1 MRRWSFNFCG
11 MKCRAMNEV
20 VAVAMAAVVMTGCEK
35 PILPDGESSGTTAGT
50 VTLEF
55 TTMNSDYVTR
65 AVSGIAA
72 HASKLNVQ
80 LFDED
85 GQKVFSTVK
94 TQTKEDDDFG
104 RLAVELADGVYT
116 VVAVAHSSAR
126 SATIKSPEVVQFT
139 AQDGEKLTDTF
150 CHVSTV
156 EVSGESHSFTL
167 PMHRAVAMVQLHL
180 TDEVLPED
188 VWYIKA
194 DYSGGSAN
202 VNPTTLEG
210 ITKSNQS
217 ERRIKNDLRL
227 HQFFTFPYMS
237 ETGTLKMTISATT
250 SDGTVIR
257 KRTFDAVPVTRNR
270 ITTYEGKLFGDGDW
284 TATQSDFS
292 FVVNADWDGEVV
304 VGF

>member
-1 MRRWSFNFCG
+1 MRRWSFRRFFG
-11 MKCRAMNEV
+11 IKCRAMDKV
-20 VAVAMAAVVMTGCEK
+20 MAVALAAAVMAGCEK
-35 PILPDGESSGTTAGT
+35 PILPDEESSGTGA

-55 TTMNSDYVTR
+55 MAGGVTR
-65 AVSGIAA
+65 SASGIGAY
-72 HASKLNVQ
+72 ASKLNVQ

-94 TQTKEDDDFG
+94 TQTKDDDDFG
-104 RLAVELADGVYT
+104 RLSVELADGVYT

-150 CHVSTV
+150 CHVSVV
-156 EVSGESHSFTL
+156 EVSGDNHSFTL
-167 PMHRAVAMVQLHL
+167 PMYRAVAMVQLHL
-180 TDEVLPED
+180 TDETLPQD

-210 ITKSNQS
+210 ITKSKQS

-250 SDGTVIR
+250 SDGTVLR
-257 KRTFDAVPVTRNR
+257 QRTFDAVPVVRNR

-284 TATQSDFS
+284 TATLSDFS

>member
-1 MRRWSFNFCG
+1 MKRWIFSIIALVG
-11 MKCRAMNEV
+11 L
-20 VAVAMAAVVMTGCEK
+20 TGCEK
-35 PILPDGESSGTTAGT
+35 PILPDGESSGTTADGQVVFVFQT
-50 VTLEF
+50 ESGDV
-55 TTMNSDYVTR
+55 VTR
-65 AVSGIAA
+65 AASGIAD

-85 GQKVFSTVK
+85 GQKVFSSVR
-94 TQTKEDDDFG
+94 TQTKDDDGFG
-104 RLAVELADGVYT
+104 TMAVELADGVYT

-180 TDEVLPED
+180 TDETLPED

-202 VNPTTLEG
+202 VNPTTLQG

-237 ETGTLKMTISATT
+237 ETGMLKMTISATT
-250 SDGTVIR
+250 SDGTVLR
-257 KRTFDAVPVTRNR
+257 QRTFDAVPVKRNR

-284 TATQSDFS
+284 TATMTDFS
-292 FVVNADWDGEVV
+292 FVVNADWEGEDWYE
-304 VGF
+304 F

>member
-1 MRRWSFNFCG
+1 MIRWIFSI
-11 MKCRAMNEV
+11 
-20 VAVAMAAVVMTGCEK
+20 VALLGLTGCEK
-35 PILPDGESSGTTAGT
+35 AILPDGEASGTAADGQ
-50 VTLEF
+50 VVLEF
-55 TTMNSDYVTR
+55 TTVGVDYSTR
-65 AVSGIAA
+65 AASGIAA

-85 GQKVFSTVK
+85 GQKVFSSVR
-94 TQTKEDDDFG
+94 TQTKDDDGFG
-104 RLAVELADGVYT
+104 TMAVELADGVYT

-167 PMHRAVAMVQLHL
+167 PMYRAVAMVQMHL
-180 TDEVLPED
+180 TDDALPED

-237 ETGTLKMTISATT
+237 ESGTLKMTISATT
-250 SDGTVIR
+250 SDGTVLR
-257 KRTFDAVPVTRNR
+257 QRTFDAVPVKRNR

-284 TATQSDFS
+284 TATMTDFS
-292 FVVNADWDGEVV
+292 FVVNADWEGEDTYE
-304 VGF
+304 F

>member
-1 MRRWSFNFCG
+1 MRRWSFRFCG
-11 MKCRAMNEV
+11 IKCRAMNEV

-35 PILPDGESSGTTAGT
+35 PILPDGDASGTGA
-50 VTLEF
+50 VVLDF
-55 TTMNSDYVTR
+55 TTMNSDYTTR

-94 TQTKEDDDFG
+94 TQTKDDDDFG

-116 VVAVAHSSAR
+116 VVAVAHSSVR
-126 SATIKSPEVVQFT
+126 SATIKSPSVVQFT

-180 TDEVLPED
+180 TDETLPED
-188 VWYIKA
+188 VWYVKA

-250 SDGTVIR
+250 SDGTVLK

-270 ITTYEGKLFGDGDW
+270 ITTYEGKLFGDGEW
-284 TATQSDFS
+284 TATMTDFS

>member
-1 MRRWSFNFCG
+1 

-35 PILPDGESSGTTAGT
+35 PILPEGDASGTGA
-50 VTLEF
+50 VVLDF
-55 TTMNSDYVTR
+55 TTMNSDYTTR

-85 GQKVFSTVK
+85 GQKVFSSVK
-94 TQTKEDDDFG
+94 TQTKDDDNFG

-116 VVAVAHSSAR
+116 VVAVAHSSVR
-126 SATIKSPEVVQFT
+126 SATIKSPSVVQFT

-250 SDGTVIR
+250 SDGTVLR
-257 KRTFDAVPVTRNR
+257 QRTFDAVPVKRNR
-270 ITTYEGKLFGDGDW
+270 ITTYEGKLFGDGEW
-284 TATQSDFS
+284 TATMTDFS
-292 FVVNADWDGEVV
+292 FVVNADWEGEDTYE
-304 VGF
+304 F

>member
-1 MRRWSFNFCG
+1 
-11 MKCRAMNEV
+11 
-20 VAVAMAAVVMTGCEK
+20 
-35 PILPDGESSGTTAGT
+35 
-50 VTLEF
+50 
-55 TTMNSDYVTR
+55 
-65 AVSGIAA
+65 
-72 HASKLNVQ
+72 
-80 LFDED
+80 
-85 GQKVFSTVK
+85 
-94 TQTKEDDDFG
+94 
-104 RLAVELADGVYT
+104 
-116 VVAVAHSSAR
+116 
-126 SATIKSPEVVQFT
+126 VVQFT

-156 EVSGESHSFTL
+156 EVTGESHSFTL

-180 TDEVLPED
+180 TDDALPSEL
-188 VWYIKA
+188 WYIRA
-194 DYSGGSAN
+194 EYTGGSAN

-210 ITKSNQS
+210 ITKSKQS

-250 SDGTVIR
+250 SDGTVLR
-257 KRTFDAVPVTRNR
+257 QRTFDAVPVTRNR
-270 ITTYEGKLFGDGDW
+270 ITTYEGKLFGDGEW

>member
-1 MRRWSFNFCG
+1 MRRWIFSI
-11 MKCRAMNEV
+11 
-20 VAVAMAAVVMTGCEK
+20 VALVGLTGCEK
-35 PILPDGESSGTTAGT
+35 PILSDGEASGTAADGQVVFVFQTESGDVA
-50 VTLEF
+50 
-55 TTMNSDYVTR
+55 TR
-65 AVSGIAA
+65 AASEIAA

-94 TQTKEDDDFG
+94 TQTKDDEDFG
-104 RLAVELADGVYT
+104 RLKIELADGVYT

-126 SATIKSPEVVQFT
+126 SATIKSPSVVQFT

-156 EVSGESHSFTL
+156 EVSGEKHSFTL
-167 PMHRAVAMVQLHL
+167 PMYRAVAMVQLHL
-180 TDEVLPED
+180 TDETLPED

-250 SDGTVIR
+250 SDGTVLR
-257 KRTFDAVPVTRNR
+257 QRTFDAVPVKRNR

-284 TATQSDFS
+284 TATMTDFS
-292 FVVNADWDGEVV
+292 FVVNADWEGEDRYE
-304 VGF
+304 F

>member
-1 MRRWSFNFCG
+1 MD
-11 MKCRAMNEV
+11 KV
-20 VAVAMAAVVMTGCEK
+20 VAVAMAAAVMTGCEK
-35 PILPDGESSGTTAGT
+35 AILSDADASDTVADGK
-50 VTLEF
+50 VVLEF
-55 TTMNSDYVTR
+55 TTVGGDYQTR
-65 AVSGIAA
+65 AASGIAA

-85 GQKVFSTVK
+85 GQKVFSSVR
-94 TQTKEDDDFG
+94 TQTKDDDGFG
-104 RLAVELADGVYT
+104 TMAVDLADGVYT

-156 EVSGESHSFTL
+156 EVLGESHSFTL
-167 PMHRAVAMVQLHL
+167 PMYRAVAMVQLHL

-250 SDGTVIR
+250 SDGTVLR
-257 KRTFDAVPVTRNR
+257 KRTFDAVPVKRNR
-270 ITTYEGKLFGDGDW
+270 ITTYEGKLFGDGEW

-292 FVVNADWDGEVV
+292 FVVNADWDGEDRYE
-304 VGF
+304 F

>member
-1 MRRWSFNFCG
+1 MRRWIFSI
-11 MKCRAMNEV
+11 
-20 VAVAMAAVVMTGCEK
+20 VALVGLTGCEK
-35 PILPDGESSGTTAGT
+35 PILSDGEASGTAADGQVVFVFQTESGDVA
-50 VTLEF
+50 
-55 TTMNSDYVTR
+55 TR
-65 AVSGIAA
+65 AASEIAA

-94 TQTKEDDDFG
+94 TQTKDDEDFG
-104 RLAVELADGVYT
+104 RLKIELADGVYT

-126 SATIKSPEVVQFT
+126 SATIKSPSVVQFT

-156 EVSGESHSFTL
+156 EVSSESHSFTL
-167 PMHRAVAMVQLHL
+167 PMYRAVAMVQLHL
-180 TDEVLPED
+180 TDETLPEN

-250 SDGTVIR
+250 SDGTVLR
-257 KRTFDAVPVTRNR
+257 QRTIDAVPVKRNR

-284 TATQSDFS
+284 TATMTDFS
-292 FVVNADWDGEVV
+292 FVVNADWEGEDRYE
-304 VGF
+304 F

>member
-1 MRRWSFNFCG
+1 MRRWIFSI
-11 MKCRAMNEV
+11 
-20 VAVAMAAVVMTGCEK
+20 VALVGLTGCEK
-35 PILPDGESSGTTAGT
+35 AILPDGEASGTAADGQ
-50 VTLEF
+50 VVLEF
-55 TTMNSDYVTR
+55 TTTSADYSTR
-65 AVSGIAA
+65 AASGIAA

-85 GQKVFSTVK
+85 GQKVFSSVR
-94 TQTKEDDDFG
+94 TQTKDDDGFG
-104 RLAVELADGVYT
+104 TMAVELADGVYT

-150 CHVSTV
+150 CHVSVV
-156 EVSGESHSFTL
+156 EVSGDSHSFTL
-167 PMHRAVAMVQLHL
+167 PMYRAVAMVQLHL
-180 TDEVLPED
+180 TDETLPED
-188 VWYIKA
+188 IWYIKA

-202 VNPTTLEG
+202 VNPTTLQG

-237 ETGTLKMTISATT
+237 ETGMLKMTISATT
-250 SDGTVIR
+250 SDGTVLR
-257 KRTFDAVPVTRNR
+257 QRTFDAVPVKRNR

-284 TATQSDFS
+284 TATMTDFS
-292 FVVNADWDGEVV
+292 FVVNADWEGEDTYE
-304 VGF
+304 F

>member
-1 MRRWSFNFCG
+1 MD
-11 MKCRAMNEV
+11 KV
-20 VAVAMAAVVMTGCEK
+20 VAVVMAAVVMMTACEK
-35 PILPDGESSGTTAGT
+35 AILPDGESSGTTAGT

-55 TTMNSDYVTR
+55 TTMNTDYTMR

-72 HASKLNVQ
+72 HASRLNVQ

-85 GQKVFSTVK
+85 GQKVFSSVR
-94 TQTKEDDDFG
+94 TQRKDDDDFG
-104 RLAVELADGVYT
+104 RLSVELADGVYT

-126 SATIKSPEVVQFT
+126 SATIKSPSVVQFT

-156 EVSGESHSFTL
+156 EVSGDSHSFTL
-167 PMHRAVAMVQLHL
+167 PMYRAVAMIQLHL
-180 TDEVLPED
+180 TDDVLPED

-250 SDGTVIR
+250 SDGTVLK

>member
-1 MRRWSFNFCG
+1 
-11 MKCRAMNEV
+11 MNEV

-250 SDGTVIR
+250 SDGTVLR
-257 KRTFDAVPVTRNR
+257 QRTFDAVPVTRNR

>member
-1 MRRWSFNFCG
+1 MD
-11 MKCRAMNEV
+11 KV
-20 VAVAMAAVVMTGCEK
+20 VAVVMAAAVMAGCEK
-35 PILPDGESSGTTAGT
+35 PILPDGDTAGT
-50 VTLEF
+50 GDGAVVLEF
-55 TTMNSDYVTR
+55 TTMNSDYPTR
-65 AVSGIAA
+65 AVSGIAS

-85 GQKVFSTVK
+85 GQKVFSTVR
-94 TQTKEDDDFG
+94 TQTKDDDDFG
-104 RLAVELADGVYT
+104 TMAVELADGVYT
-116 VVAVAHSSAR
+116 VVAVAHSSVR

-150 CHVSTV
+150 CHVSVV
-156 EVSGESHSFTL
+156 EVSGDSHSFTL
-167 PMHRAVAMVQLHL
+167 PMYRAVAMVQLHL
-180 TDEVLPED
+180 TDETLPED

-202 VNPTTLEG
+202 VNPTTLQG

-250 SDGTVIR
+250 SDGTVLR
-257 KRTFDAVPVTRNR
+257 QRTFDAVPVVRNR
-270 ITTYEGKLFGDGDW
+270 ITTYEGKLFGDGEW
-284 TATQSDFS
+284 TATLSDFS

>member
-1 MRRWSFNFCG
+1 M
-11 MKCRAMNEV
+11 
-20 VAVAMAAVVMTGCEK
+20 VALVGLTACEK
-35 PILPDGESSGTTAGT
+35 PILSDGDTSDTVADGKVVFVFQTESGDVA
-50 VTLEF
+50 
-55 TTMNSDYVTR
+55 TR
-65 AVSGIAA
+65 AASGIAA

-85 GQKVFSTVK
+85 GQKVFSSVR
-94 TQTKEDDDFG
+94 TQTKDDDGFG
-104 RLAVELADGVYT
+104 TMAVELADGVYT

-167 PMHRAVAMVQLHL
+167 PMYRAVAMVQLHL
-180 TDEVLPED
+180 TDDVLPED

-202 VNPTTLEG
+202 VNPTTLQG
-210 ITKSNQS
+210 ITKSSQS

-250 SDGTVIR
+250 SDGTVLR
-257 KRTFDAVPVTRNR
+257 QRTFDAVPVKRNR
-270 ITTYEGKLFGDGDW
+270 ITTYEGKLFGDGEW
-284 TATQSDFS
+284 TATMTDFS
-292 FVVNADWDGEVV
+292 FVVNADWDGEDTYE
-304 VGF
+304 F

>member
-1 MRRWSFNFCG
+1 MIRWNFSFCDII
-11 MKCRAMNEV
+11 CRAMNEV
-20 VAVAMAAVVMTGCEK
+20 ALVMMTAVLMTGCEK
-35 PILPDGESSGTTAGT
+35 PILPDVDTVDGDEGVQLRFMMGGEMRGG
-50 VTLEF
+50 
-55 TTMNSDYVTR
+55 SD
-65 AVSGIAA
+65 IAA

-80 LFDED
+80 LFDEE

-94 TQTKEDDDFG
+94 TQTKDDYNFG
-104 RLAVELADGVYT
+104 RLSVELADGIYT

-150 CHVSTV
+150 CHVSVV

-167 PMHRAVAMVQLHL
+167 PMYRAVAMVQLHL
-180 TDEVLPED
+180 TDETLPED

-210 ITKSNQS
+210 ITKSKQS

-250 SDGTVIR
+250 SDGTVLR
-257 KRTFDAVPVTRNR
+257 QRTFDAVLVKRNR
-270 ITTYEGKLFGDGDW
+270 ITTYEGKLFGDGEW

-292 FVVNADWDGEVV
+292 FVVNADWDGEVL

>member
-1 MRRWSFNFCG
+1 M
-11 MKCRAMNEV
+11 
-20 VAVAMAAVVMTGCEK
+20 VAMVWLMGCEK

-55 TTMNSDYVTR
+55 TTTNTDYTTR

-72 HASKLNVQ
+72 YASKLNVQ

-85 GQKVFSTVK
+85 GQKVFSSVK
-94 TQTKEDDDFG
+94 TQTKDDDDFG

-167 PMHRAVAMVQLHL
+167 PMYRAVAMVQLHL

-237 ETGTLKMTISATT
+237 ESGMLKMTISATT
-250 SDGTVIR
+250 SDGTVLR
-257 KRTFDAVPVTRNR
+257 QRTFDAVPVKRNR
-270 ITTYEGKLFGDGDW
+270 ITTYEGNLFGDGDW
-284 TATQSDFS
+284 TATMTDFS
-292 FVVNADWDGEVV
+292 FVVNADWEGEDRYE
-304 VGF
+304 F

>member
-11 MKCRAMNEV
+11 IKCRAMDKV
-20 VAVAMAAVVMTGCEK
+20 VAVVLAGVVMAGCEK
-35 PILPDGESSGTTAGT
+35 PILPEGDT
-50 VTLEF
+50 VDTGAVVLEF
-55 TTMNSDYVTR
+55 TTVGSDYTTR

-72 HASKLNVQ
+72 YASKLNVQ

-85 GQKVFSTVK
+85 GQKVFSSVK
-94 TQTKEDDDFG
+94 TQTKDDDGFG
-104 RLAVELADGVYT
+104 TMAVELADGVYT

-126 SATIKSPEVVQFT
+126 SATIKSPSVVQFT

-180 TDEVLPED
+180 TDDVLPED

-210 ITKSNQS
+210 ITKSKQS

-250 SDGTVIR
+250 SDGTVLR
-257 KRTFDAVPVTRNR
+257 QRTFDEVSVTRNR
-270 ITTYEGKLFGDGDW
+270 ITTYEGKLFGDGEW
-284 TATQSDFS
+284 TATMTDFS

>member
-11 MKCRAMNEV
+11 IKCRAMNEV
-20 VAVAMAAVVMTGCEK
+20 VAVTMAAAVMVGCEK
-35 PILPDGESSGTTAGT
+35 PILPEGDASGTGA
-50 VTLEF
+50 VVLEF
-55 TTMNSDYVTR
+55 TTMGSDYPMR

-85 GQKVFSTVK
+85 GQKVFSAVK
-94 TQTKEDDDFG
+94 TQTKDDDDFG
-104 RLAVELADGVYT
+104 RLSVELADGVYT

-126 SATIKSPEVVQFT
+126 SATIKSPSVVQFT

-250 SDGTVIR
+250 SDGTVLR
-257 KRTFDAVPVTRNR
+257 QRTFDAVPVTRNR

>member
-1 MRRWSFNFCG
+1 MRRWIFSI
-11 MKCRAMNEV
+11 
-20 VAVAMAAVVMTGCEK
+20 VALLGLTGCEK
-35 PILPDGESSGTTAGT
+35 PILPDGDTSDT
-50 VTLEF
+50 VADGQVVLVFQTVGG
-55 TTMNSDYVTR
+55 DRVTR
-65 AVSGIAA
+65 AASGIAA

-85 GQKVFSTVK
+85 GQKVFSTVR
-94 TQTKEDDDFG
+94 TQTKDDDGFG
-104 RLAVELADGVYT
+104 TMAVELADGVYT

-156 EVSGESHSFTL
+156 DVSGESHSFTL
-167 PMHRAVAMVQLHL
+167 PMYRAVAMVQLHL
-180 TDEVLPED
+180 TDETLPED

-250 SDGTVIR
+250 SDGTVLR
-257 KRTFDAVPVTRNR
+257 QRTFDAVPVKRNR

-284 TATQSDFS
+284 TATLSDFS
-292 FVVNADWDGEVV
+292 FVVNADWEGEDRYE
-304 VGF
+304 F

>member
-1 MRRWSFNFCG
+1 MRRWIFSF
-11 MKCRAMNEV
+11 
-20 VAVAMAAVVMTGCEK
+20 VALVGLMGCEK
-35 PILPDGESSGTTAGT
+35 PILPDADAPGMVADGQVVLVFQT
-50 VTLEF
+50 VGV
-55 TTMNSDYVTR
+55 DYSTR
-65 AVSGIAA
+65 AASGIAA

-85 GQKVFSTVK
+85 GQKVFSSVR
-94 TQTKEDDDFG
+94 TQTKDDDGFG
-104 RLAVELADGVYT
+104 TMAVELADGVYT

-180 TDEVLPED
+180 TDETLPED

-202 VNPTTLEG
+202 VNPTSLEG

-250 SDGTVIR
+250 SDGTVLR
-257 KRTFDAVPVTRNR
+257 QRTFDDVPVKRNR

-284 TATQSDFS
+284 TATMTDFS
-292 FVVNADWDGEVV
+292 FVVNADWEGEDRYE
-304 VGF
+304 F

>member
-1 MRRWSFNFCG
+1 MRRWIFSI
-11 MKCRAMNEV
+11 
-20 VAVAMAAVVMTGCEK
+20 VALVGLTACEK
-35 PILPDGESSGTTAGT
+35 PILSDGESSGTTADGKVVFVFRT
-50 VTLEF
+50 ESGDV
-55 TTMNSDYVTR
+55 VTR

-85 GQKVFSTVK
+85 GQKVFSSVR
-94 TQTKEDDDFG
+94 TQTKDDDGFG
-104 RLAVELADGVYT
+104 TMAVELADGVYT

-156 EVSGESHSFTL
+156 EVSGESRSFTL
-167 PMHRAVAMVQLHL
+167 PMYRAVAMVQLHL
-180 TDEVLPED
+180 TDETLPED

-250 SDGTVIR
+250 SDGTVLR
-257 KRTFDAVPVTRNR
+257 QRTFDAVPVKRNR

-284 TATQSDFS
+284 TATMSDFS
-292 FVVNADWDGEVV
+292 FVVNADWEGEDWYE
-304 VGF
+304 F

>member
-1 MRRWSFNFCG
+1 MRRWIFSI
-11 MKCRAMNEV
+11 
-20 VAVAMAAVVMTGCEK
+20 VALVGLTGCEK
-35 PILPDGESSGTTAGT
+35 PILSDGEASGTAADGQVAFVFQTESGDVA
-50 VTLEF
+50 
-55 TTMNSDYVTR
+55 TR
-65 AVSGIAA
+65 AASEIAA

-94 TQTKEDDDFG
+94 TQTKDDEDFG
-104 RLAVELADGVYT
+104 RLKIELADGVYT

-126 SATIKSPEVVQFT
+126 SATIKSPSVVQFT

-156 EVSGESHSFTL
+156 EVSGEKHSFTL
-167 PMHRAVAMVQLHL
+167 PMYRAVAMVQLHL
-180 TDEVLPED
+180 TDETLPED

-250 SDGTVIR
+250 SDGTVLR
-257 KRTFDAVPVTRNR
+257 QRTFDAVPVKRNR

-284 TATQSDFS
+284 TATMTDFS
-292 FVVNADWDGEVV
+292 FVVNADWEGEDTYE
-304 VGF
+304 F

>member
-11 MKCRAMNEV
+11 IKCRAMNEV
-20 VAVAMAAVVMTGCEK
+20 VAVVLAGVVMAGCEK
-35 PILPDGESSGTTAGT
+35 PILPEEDASGTGA

-55 TTMNSDYVTR
+55 MAGGVTR
-65 AVSGIAA
+65 SASGIAA
-72 HASKLNVQ
+72 YASKLNVQ

-85 GQKVFSTVK
+85 GQKVFSSVR
-94 TQTKEDDDFG
+94 TQTKDDDDFG
-104 RLAVELADGVYT
+104 TMAVELADGVYT

-126 SATIKSPEVVQFT
+126 SATIKSPSVVQFT

-167 PMHRAVAMVQLHL
+167 PMYRAVAMVQLHL
-180 TDEVLPED
+180 TDETLPQD

-210 ITKSNQS
+210 ITKSKQS

-250 SDGTVIR
+250 SDGTVLM

>member
-1 MRRWSFNFCG
+1 MRRWSFSFCDI
-11 MKCRAMNEV
+11 KCRAINEV
-20 VAVAMAAVVMTGCEK
+20 VAMAMAAAVLMGCEK
-35 PILPDGESSGTTAGT
+35 PILPDGDAAETGA
-50 VTLEF
+50 VVLEF
-55 TTMNSDYVTR
+55 TTVGGDKVTR
-65 AVSGIAA
+65 AASSGIAA

-85 GQKVFSTVK
+85 GQKVFSSVR
-94 TQTKEDDDFG
+94 TQTKDDDDFG
-104 RLAVELADGVYT
+104 RLSVELADGVYT
-116 VVAVAHSSAR
+116 IVAVAHSSAR

-180 TDEVLPED
+180 TDETLPED

-250 SDGTVIR
+250 SDGTVLR
-257 KRTFDAVPVTRNR
+257 QRTFDAVPVKRNR
-270 ITTYEGKLFGDGDW
+270 ITTYEGKLFGDGEW

>member
-1 MRRWSFNFCG
+1 MKRWIFSIIALVG
-11 MKCRAMNEV
+11 L
-20 VAVAMAAVVMTGCEK
+20 TGCEK
-35 PILPDGESSGTTAGT
+35 PILPDGDASGTAADGQVVFVFQTESGDVA
-50 VTLEF
+50 
-55 TTMNSDYVTR
+55 TR
-65 AVSGIAA
+65 AASGIAA

-80 LFDED
+80 MFDED
-85 GQKVFSTVK
+85 GQKVFSSVR
-94 TQTKEDDDFG
+94 TQTKDDDGFG
-104 RLAVELADGVYT
+104 TMAVELEDGVYT

-156 EVSGESHSFTL
+156 EVSGENHSFTL

-180 TDEVLPED
+180 TDETLPED

-202 VNPTTLEG
+202 VNPTTLQG
-210 ITKSNQS
+210 ITKSSQS

-257 KRTFDAVPVTRNR
+257 QRTFDAVPVKRNR

-284 TATQSDFS
+284 TATMTDFS
-292 FVVNADWDGEVV
+292 FVVNADWEGEDTYE
-304 VGF
+304 F

>member
-1 MRRWSFNFCG
+1 MD
-11 MKCRAMNEV
+11 KV
-20 VAVAMAAVVMTGCEK
+20 VVVAMAAVVMVGCEK
-35 PILPDGESSGTTAGT
+35 PILPEGDAADTGA
-50 VTLEF
+50 VVLEF
-55 TTMNSDYVTR
+55 TTVGGDRVTR

-72 HASKLNVQ
+72 YASKLNVQ

-85 GQKVFSTVK
+85 GQKVFSSVR
-94 TQTKEDDDFG
+94 TQTKDDDDFG

-116 VVAVAHSSAR
+116 VVAVAHSSVR
-126 SATIKSPEVVQFT
+126 SATIKSPSVVQFT

-156 EVSGESHSFTL
+156 EVSGDSHSFTL
-167 PMHRAVAMVQLHL
+167 PMYRAVAMVQLHL
-180 TDEVLPED
+180 TDEMLPEV

-194 DYSGGSAN
+194 EYSGGSAN

-210 ITKSNQS
+210 ITKSKQS

-237 ETGTLKMTISATT
+237 ESGTLKMTISATT
-250 SDGTVIR
+250 SDGTVLR

>member
-1 MRRWSFNFCG
+1 MRRWIFSIIALIG
-11 MKCRAMNEV
+11 L
-20 VAVAMAAVVMTGCEK
+20 TGCEK
-35 PILPDGESSGTTAGT
+35 AILTDADATDTVVDGKVVFVFQTESI
-50 VTLEF
+50 
-55 TTMNSDYVTR
+55 DYTTR

-72 HASKLNVQ
+72 YASKLNVQ

-85 GQKVFSTVK
+85 GQKVFSSVR
-94 TQTKEDDDFG
+94 TQTKDDDGFG
-104 RLAVELADGVYT
+104 TMAVELADGVYT

-156 EVSGESHSFTL
+156 EVSGDSHSFTL

-180 TDEVLPED
+180 TDETLPED

-210 ITKSNQS
+210 ITKSSQS

-250 SDGTVIR
+250 SDGTVLR
-257 KRTFDAVPVTRNR
+257 QRTFDAVPVKRNR
-270 ITTYEGKLFGDGDW
+270 VTTYEGKLFGDGEW

-292 FVVNADWDGEVV
+292 FIIHADWDGEDRYE
-304 VGF
+304 F

>member
-1 MRRWSFNFCG
+1 MRRWIFSI
-11 MKCRAMNEV
+11 
-20 VAVAMAAVVMTGCEK
+20 VALVGLTGCEK
-35 PILPDGESSGTTAGT
+35 PILPDGESSGTTADGHVVFVFQT
-50 VTLEF
+50 ESGDV
-55 TTMNSDYVTR
+55 VTR
-65 AVSGIAA
+65 AASGIAD

-85 GQKVFSTVK
+85 GQKVFSSVR
-94 TQTKEDDDFG
+94 TQTKDDDGFG
-104 RLAVELADGVYT
+104 TMAVELADGVYT

-167 PMHRAVAMVQLHL
+167 PMYRAVAMVQLHL
-180 TDEVLPED
+180 TDDVLPED

-210 ITKSNQS
+210 IKKSNQS

-237 ETGTLKMTISATT
+237 ETGMLKMTISATT
-250 SDGTVIR
+250 SDGTVLR
-257 KRTFDAVPVTRNR
+257 QRTFDAVPVKRNR
-270 ITTYEGKLFGDGDW
+270 ITTYEGNLFGDGDW
-284 TATQSDFS
+284 TATMTDFS
-292 FVVNADWDGEVV
+292 FVVNADWEGEDRYE
-304 VGF
+304 F

>member
-1 MRRWSFNFCG
+1 MRRWIFSIIALVG
-11 MKCRAMNEV
+11 L
-20 VAVAMAAVVMTGCEK
+20 TGCEK
-35 PILPDGESSGTTAGT
+35 QILPDGESSGTTADGKVVFIFQT
-50 VTLEF
+50 ESGDV
-55 TTMNSDYVTR
+55 VTR
-65 AVSGIAA
+65 AASDIAG

-85 GQKVFSTVK
+85 GQKVFPTVR
-94 TQTKEDDDFG
+94 TQTKDDDDFG
-104 RLAVELADGVYT
+104 TMEVELADGTYT

-156 EVSGESHSFTL
+156 EVSGDSHSFTL
-167 PMHRAVAMVQLHL
+167 PMYRAVAMVQLHL
-180 TDEVLPED
+180 TDETLPSD

-210 ITKSNQS
+210 ITKSKQS

-250 SDGTVIR
+250 SDGTVLR
-257 KRTFDAVPVTRNR
+257 QRTFDAVPVKRNR
-270 ITTYEGKLFGDGDW
+270 ITTYEGKLFEDGEW
-284 TATQSDFS
+284 TATMTDFS
-292 FVVNADWDGEVV
+292 FVVNADWEGEDRYE
-304 VGF
+304 F

>member
-1 MRRWSFNFCG
+1 MRQLIFNFYG
-11 MKCRAMNEV
+11 IKCRAMNEV
-20 VAVAMAAVVMTGCEK
+20 VAVAMAAALMAGCEK
-35 PILPDGESSGTTAGT
+35 PIMTDVDTSDTDA

-55 TTMNSDYVTR
+55 TTTNTDYVTR
-65 AVSGIAA
+65 AASGMAA

-94 TQTKEDDDFG
+94 TQTKDDEDFG
-104 RLAVELADGVYT
+104 RLSVELADGTYT

-180 TDEVLPED
+180 TDETLPEN

-202 VNPTTLEG
+202 VNPTTLQG
-210 ITKSNQS
+210 ITKSSQS
-217 ERRIKNDLRL
+217 ERRIKNDLHL

-250 SDGTVIR
+250 SDGTVL
-257 KRTFDAVPVTRNR
+257 KQRTFDAVPVKRNR
-270 ITTYEGKLFGDGDW
+270 ITTYEGKLFGDGEW
-284 TATQSDFS
+284 TVTMTDFS
-292 FVVNADWDGEVV
+292 FVVNADWEGEDRYE
-304 VGF
+304 F

>member
-1 MRRWSFNFCG
+1 MRRWSFRWFFG
-11 MKCRAMNEV
+11 IKCRTMNEV
-20 VAVAMAAVVMTGCEK
+20 VAVALAAVVMTGCEK
-35 PILPDGESSGTTAGT
+35 PILPDGESSGTGA

-55 TTMNSDYVTR
+55 MAGGVTR
-65 AVSGIAA
+65 SASGIGAY
-72 HASKLNVQ
+72 ASKLNVQ

-85 GQKVFSTVK
+85 GQKVFSTVR
-94 TQTKEDDDFG
+94 TQTKDDDDFG
-104 RLAVELADGVYT
+104 TMEVELADGVYT

-150 CHVSTV
+150 CHVSVV
-156 EVSGESHSFTL
+156 EVSGDSHSFTL
-167 PMHRAVAMVQLHL
+167 PMYRAVAMVQLHL
-180 TDEVLPED
+180 TDEMLPED

-210 ITKSNQS
+210 ITKSKQS
-217 ERRIKNDLRL
+217 ERRIKNELRL

-250 SDGTVIR
+250 SDGTVLR
-257 KRTFDAVPVTRNR
+257 QRTFDAVPVTRNR
-270 ITTYEGKLFGDGDW
+270 ITTYEGKLFGDGEW

>member
-1 MRRWSFNFCG
+1 MRRWIFSI
-11 MKCRAMNEV
+11 
-20 VAVAMAAVVMTGCEK
+20 VALVGLTGCEK
-35 PILPDGESSGTTAGT
+35 PILSDGEASGTAADGQVVFVFQTESGDVA
-50 VTLEF
+50 
-55 TTMNSDYVTR
+55 TR
-65 AVSGIAA
+65 AASEIAA

-94 TQTKEDDDFG
+94 TQTKDDEDFG
-104 RLAVELADGVYT
+104 RLKIELADGVYT

-126 SATIKSPEVVQFT
+126 SATIKSPSVVQFT

-156 EVSGESHSFTL
+156 EVSGEKHSFTL
-167 PMHRAVAMVQLHL
+167 PMYRAVAMVQLHL
-180 TDEVLPED
+180 TDETLPED

-210 ITKSNQS
+210 ITKSKQS
-217 ERRIKNDLRL
+217 ERRIKNELRL

-250 SDGTVIR
+250 SDGTVLR
-257 KRTFDAVPVTRNR
+257 QRTFDAVPVTRNR
-270 ITTYEGKLFGDGDW
+270 ITTYEGKLFGDGEW